1 MNPYCPPKVQRH
13 IGATG
18 LGHQLFGH
26 VSALLLPFWG
36 EEETRT
42 AESRKPP
49 RCARSLRDY
58 VYFGSRSRTSLQ
70 SVEQKLKKIRISDI
84 LTWSPMTA
92 ISSFCNIYHVLC
104 RLLRRTFNFSWIWS
118 PMTAISSFC
127 NIYHVLCRLLRRTV
141 NFSWIWSPM
150 TAISSVCNIYHVL
163 CRLLRRTFNFSWIW
177 SPMTAISS
185 FCNIYHVLCRLLRR
199 TFNLQL
205 DLVPDDSNQFVL

>member
-1 MNPYCPPKVQRH
+1 MNPYFHQRSIVAMNTYCPPKVQRL
-13 IGATG
+13 IGAIS
-18 LGHQLFGH
+18 LGHQLFDH

-49 RCARSLRDY
+49 RCTRSLLDY

-70 SVEQKLKKIRISDI
+70 STEEKLKIFRISDI
-84 LTWSPMTA
+84 L
-92 ISSFCNIYHVLC
+92 
-104 RLLRRTFNFSWIWS
+104 
-118 PMTAISSFC
+118 
-127 NIYHVLCRLLRRTV
+127 
-141 NFSWIWSPM
+141 
-150 TAISSVCNIYHVL
+150 
-163 CRLLRRTFNFSWIW
+163 IW

-205 DLVPDDSNQFVL
+205 DLVLDDGNQFVLYHQLCIVSQSASR

>member
-1 MNPYCPPKVQRH
+1 MNPYCPPKVQRL

-49 RCARSLRDY
+49 RCTRSQRDY
-58 VYFGSRSRTSLQ
+58 IYFGSRSRTSLR
-70 SVEQKLKKIRISDI
+70 SVEKKLKKNRISDI
-84 LTWSPMTA
+84 L
-92 ISSFCNIYHVLC
+92 I
-104 RLLRRTFNFSWIWS
+104 
-118 PMTAISSFC
+118 
-127 NIYHVLCRLLRRTV
+127 
-141 NFSWIWSPM
+141 
-150 TAISSVCNIYHVL
+150 
-163 CRLLRRTFNFSWIW
+163 FSWIW

-205 DLVPDDSNQFVL
+205 DLVPYDGNQFVL